1 MPASPGTFMREN
13 RHFIRGTDVT
23 RHEPTLIGG
32 APCVQSYHSLIGRLE
47 SSAGRDA
54 AALFAEPVLPSGM
67 PGARTT
73 ISWYCANDGAVVELE
88 TIDEIARKPIIEK
101 LSARLAAL
109 EPVLRDPEI
118 GSALGTWLNIFGP
131 TSILSVGGEP
141 VLVDWGFLPAGV
153 GADVVARESHF
164 ARTLGRFAPTLTL
177 PPVEAAR
184 PETVSDEARRR
195 IEEETNRV
203 MPTPIS
209 ETASGSRPPQPPGL
223 EAQPGPPPLPPAP
236 TPAARPWL
244 APLVASATAA
254 LILIILLLPGV
265 LKYPSGD
272 SAQRDKE
279 AAERL
284 RRVNE
289 SLEAQLNALK
299 DVGRDRVCRIGD
311 PVIQVPDPEH
321 GGPPANMEVLPRPP
335 DKVQLPANGK
345 DADKSTMEGLLEAAT
360 VLVFSV
366 NSADSATQGTGFFI
380 NDHNIVTNR
389 HVVEDSNGEK
399 IFVASR
405 AFGTALGTIR
415 HARLVTRSNKSTDAK
430 DFDVDFA
437 VLELAP
443 NPSQAFFSIGPTP
456 AKLSTVYIAGFP
468 NFVIQADVTFQNF
481 LKKLQESLNESDIDA
496 ALQRQGQVTV
506 PSPDLRYGRVNNVID
521 AGAQSLPIILHD
533 MQIAP
538 GHSGGPLVDSCGRVG
553 GVNTWD
559 LKNKSGPQFASVA
572 QDASTLD
579 KFLKDK
585 GIAFKSDG
593 SACVSSPA
601 LAQSPPQPPAPK

>member
-1 MPASPGTFMREN
+1 MREN
-13 RHFIRGTDVT
+13 RHFIRGTDVS

-32 APCVQSYHSLIGRLE
+32 APSIESYHDLIGRLE
-47 SSAGRDA
+47 SLAGRDA

-67 PGARTT
+67 TGASTT
-73 ISWYCANDGAVVELE
+73 ISWYCAHDGAVAELE

-109 EPVLRDPEI
+109 QPALSDSEI
-118 GSALGTWLNIFGP
+118 GPALGTWLNIFGP
-131 TSILSVGGEP
+131 AAVLSVGGEP

-153 GADVVARESHF
+153 GADPAARDSHF
-164 ARTLGRFAPTLTL
+164 ERTLGRFAPALKL

-184 PETVSDEARRR
+184 RAIVSDEARRR
-195 IEEETNRV
+195 TEEETTQV
-203 MPTPIS
+203 MPAPIS
-209 ETASGSRPPQPPGL
+209 ETASGPQPPQLPGL
-223 EAQPGPPPLPPAP
+223 APPPDLPPPPPGPTP
-236 TPAARPWL
+236 TTRPWL
-244 APLVASATAA
+244 APLVASAVAA
-254 LILIILLLPGV
+254 LVLILLLLPGV
-265 LKYPSGD
+265 LKFPSGEA
-272 SAQRDKE
+272 AQRDAE
-279 AAERL
+279 ALRRL
-284 RRVNE
+284 RTVNDL
-289 SLEAQLNALK
+289 LEAQLTALK
-299 DVGRDRVCRIGD
+299 DVGRDRVCQVGD
-311 PVIQVPDPEH
+311 PVIQVPDPKL
-321 GGPPANMEVLPRPP
+321 GAPPANMEVLPRPP

-366 NSADSATQGTGFFI
+366 NSADSASQGTGFFI
-380 NDHNIVTNR
+380 SDHNIVTNR
-389 HVVEDSNGEK
+389 HVVEDSDGEK

-405 AFGTALGTIR
+405 ALGGIR
-415 HARLVTRSNKSTDAK
+415 HARLVTRSDKATDK
-430 DFDVDFA
+430 NDFGVDFA

-443 NPSQAFFSIGPTP
+443 NPSQVFFPIGPTP
-456 AKLSTVYIAGFP
+456 TKLSTVYIAGFP

-496 ALQRQGQVTV
+496 ALRREGQVTV

-521 AGAQSLPIILHD
+521 AGAQGLPIILHD

-538 GHSGGPLVDSCGRVG
+538 GHSGGPLVNSCGRVG

-585 GIAFKSDG
+585 GIDFKSDG
-593 SACVSSPA
+593 AACLNSPT
-601 LAQSPPQPPAPK
+601 LAQSPPPQAPK

>member
-1 MPASPGTFMREN
+1 MREN